1 MVRVA
6 LARPVTLVAIRAL
19 GPTLTGFGISNFL
32 ADPLLELH
40 DANGTIITTNDNW
53 QDTQAADIQASGF
66 APSKPSE
73 SVILTTLTPA
83 GYTAIVRGVGNTIGV
98 GLVEVY
104 TLN

>member
-1 MVRVA
+1 MQIRCWNYTTHGT
-6 LARPVTLVAIRAL
+6 TL
-19 GPTLTGFGISNFL
+19 
-32 ADPLLELH
+32 
-40 DANGTIITTNDNW
+40 TNDNW